1 LEDRK
6 ARVLVVDDDL
16 GICSTLSLFLKLENY
31 DVDVANTGREAVDK
45 SKTKVYDVA
54 LLDIRLP
61 DVEGTKLLTLLRETT
76 PKMIKIMVTGFPTFN
91 NAVEALKLGAD
102 DYIMKPVDPAELVKI
117 VENKLEE
124 RKAAETMTVDKIRGF
139 VETRTEKLLQEARAQ
154 TN

>member
-1 LEDRK
+1 LKDSK

-61 DVEGTKLLTLLRETT
+61 DIEGTKLLTALRETT

-102 DYIMKPVDPAELVKI
+102 DYMMKPIDPAELLKI
-117 VENKLEE
+117 VEKKLEE
-124 RKAAETMTVDKIRGF
+124 RKEAETMTEDRMREFI
-139 VETRTEKLLQEARAQ
+139 ETRTGKLLENVRAQ
-154 TN
+154 TK